1 MTLSLISLII
11 IVFSLIYCIY
21 INNSIIKN
29 HHRVHQAWADVVT
42 QQRQK
47 SLIIPKIESLV
58 KEHKEFE
65 SSTLVD
71 LTQMRSAAVKL
82 TDLPNNITSNDLEH
96 FQHHFQHMLKSMN
109 IVLENYPE
117 LKSIDLY
124 CNLAN
129 EISNQEDNV
138 GAAIRI
144 YNSNVAIFNS
154 CIEVFPN
161 HYLNKIFTKKRL
173 AMPFEHKSSSL
184 EIGFTPTF

>member
-11 IVFSLIYCIY
+11 IIFIPLYCIY
-21 INNSIIKN
+21 TNNSIIKN
-29 HHRVHQAWADVVT
+29 HNRVRQAWADVIT

-65 SSTLVD
+65 SLTLLD

-82 TDLPNNITSNDLEH
+82 TDLPSNITSHDLDN
-96 FQHHFQHMLKSMN
+96 FQHHFQHMLKNMN
-109 IVLENYPE
+109 VVVENYPE

-138 GAAIRI
+138 GAAIRV
-144 YNSNVAIFNS
+144 YNSNVATFNS

-161 HYLNKIFTKKRL
+161 HYINKVFTKKRL
-173 AMPFEHKSSSL
+173 ATPFEHKTSSS